1 MTDQTVTLRINAN
14 AQGVVTGVALAKR
27 ETESLGASG
36 ERAARQYSSGIGS
49 ATSALKSFAI
59 QAAAAFSLRGMVRM
73 ADEAS
78 NLRARLDLV
87 TDSEDKLAAAIDQTY
102 EIAQR
107 TSTGLSATAE
117 LYGRM
122 QKATDSLG
130 RSQADA
136 LRSTDLINKTFQV
149 SGTAA
154 ATANASIIQLAQGLG
169 AGALRGDE
177 FNSVLEGSPRL
188 AQALTD
194 SLGGNV
200 GRLREMAEAGELTA
214 ETIIGALLEQG
225 EAIDAEFA
233 QLPLTVGRA
242 WVQIENAALA
252 AIGNIDREIG
262 ASGALAAGLQALV
275 GYIEKIPRAMSLW
288 VDAVDGAGASFDLLL
303 GPVSDVVSRISDEFL
318 ILPVSMRTAVT
329 VIIGEFDQLRI
340 GAGEQIDLLVV
351 AGDRAWLAMESSA
364 SALAGELEILLG
376 GAIDAVA
383 REYAAFIDGLADGA
397 ATLGLDSIASS
408 LRAMSSEIQTAANYE
423 QTIRDEVAASAAA
436 YRDKGAALD
445 ATAASISETAAQEIA
460 ASQSAIDASLEERAV
475 ALLQINTQ
483 KELAAA
489 STATGKATVSANQAA
504 GASAKEVAKAVK
516 DQSSALDMLARITR
530 SLTADVSTPAQRAWM
545 DYEDALADIT
555 AATDAAVVAS
565 QALGK
570 EGKPLVEIF
579 KQQDAAALAAAIA
592 LDTNTAA
599 IERQKEAQRQADDV
613 VGNLLASLEEEARL
627 ASMTTDQRRVEEIVL
642 RAVADAKGRVNEE
655 TNESLALGPAQVATL
670 RQQVAGWQDV
680 ITAAHEARQR
690 TEESQRAWTDFGG
703 DLVNAM
709 RGGMRGVKDLFA
721 DMLADLARQ
730 LLQSTVLRLMSSVFG
745 ASMPGLAAAAGAG
758 GQQSMLGAMLG
769 GGGGGFSGLLSSI
782 GGLFGLGGGAGAATP
797 TLMTG
802 MSALPG
808 AAPLAGVGAQ
818 AAGGAGLISGSGLG
832 TAFAGVPIIGWIA
845 AAVLTNMSL
854 VRQGWAAGGGSLSL
868 PDGQR
873 VAGGGL
879 PAGFAAISP
888 SAGVDSIFRALGM
901 SSSTASMLSGA
912 AIMTRLFGR
921 QAPQLTGQTT
931 TMSLGAAGAGGS
943 ELYRIIERGG
953 LFRSDRR
960 STRSGALGTE
970 AQDAAQA
977 LFDSVRDVMVDSARA
992 LQGEAPAMLDA
1003 ALRAVVEYDKK
1014 GKITATKFF
1023 VDVLG
1028 RTWEEA
1034 TAEAATQR
1042 IAAEGMIATID
1053 AIIGT
1058 TVAAASESVAT
1069 GAADVIGAAGD
1080 GAMAGMDRAGNVFD
1094 SMVRKVEAVQ
1104 GEASAIAERWRD
1116 DAATLADGAQMLLAA
1131 AVDMRNGNAL
1141 LGQDSTLTQI
1151 ADLIGELQA
1160 PGEALAAT
1168 YGRVSASV
1176 ALLDQALALSGES
1189 IDKTRE
1195 EVVRLAVDIV
1205 DMAGG
1210 LERAQGLWGRYFD
1223 TFYTETERLE
1233 FQVAQATER
1242 ASQMFAEAGLN
1253 LGDFTG
1259 TGGAAAFRDLF
1270 ESQLQNLSAAGVVQY
1285 LELAEALGI
1294 LIDLTGQTTEAV
1306 DGVSGSLADLMSS
1319 VAEQLAQYAP
1329 PMTFAERLQAINAET
1344 DTMIAQARALGA
1356 TEAQLGEIRALSAAR
1371 LGEVL
1376 DEQAAAMSN
1385 YQSVVA
1391 GVRDELADAR
1401 GLTEYQRELR
1411 EVDRWLASTTANMT
1425 SAARAAGMQGA
1436 AEEDLAMAHEVAAIR
1451 ASQAMARLTQR
1462 GRDLAVQLYGTALD
1476 QIDAQISEIGNGV
1489 SAWAGNV
1496 QDGMSSVTDATN
1508 QAVQAQISAQQRI
1521 REWLDGIMA
1530 TELSG
1535 LRPKD
1540 QLTEALALFEREQ
1553 AAATGGDAA
1562 AAGRL
1567 PQLADTILRLGQS
1580 VYGSSRGFFDL
1591 RDLIIG
1597 RMRDLA
1603 DLIIEDPVGTG
1614 GGGSGTGGGATDQG
1628 GFGQDALSAER
1639 ARLAAEQ
1646 NAAERRALAQ
1656 ELAAVIR
1663 DMTAR
1668 QEVPLAEIE
1677 ATLGIS
1683 MRDLVADLGVNLS
1696 EMTAATAG
1704 QLAGIAQSMGVEL
1717 TDLAGSV
1724 GVSLGSLADRQS
1736 LLNDALEGTLARL
1749 PQGQRDQLEP
1759 LLRNV
1764 EEAAAL
1770 GDTAGVEAGIADMEE
1785 AIGRMSPSIRDA
1797 LAPFF
1802 AAIRPADPATEI
1814 GHLSSMDTVLAA
1826 SHGELQAQTQFL
1838 SGIYDVLSTPALPS
1852 TPAGPLNPGG
1862 SLGGPPGYAVGTS
1875 YVPNDGLAYLH
1886 QGEMVFPAA
1895 VSDFFRRE
1903 GIPILAPPPQSAP
1916 SGDSYAELV
1925 AELRALRRE
1934 RAESDA
1940 YLQRMELR
1948 IQQLETTT
1956 ARGDEAKVR
1965 AMDRQT
1971 DALKR
1976 SK

>member
-49 ATSALKSFAI
+49 ATSALRSFAI

-87 TDSEDKLAAAIDQTY
+87 TNSEDKLAAAIDQTY
-102 EIAQR
+102 AIAQR

-194 SLGGNV
+194 SLGVNV
-200 GRLREMAEAGELTA
+200 GQLRKMAEAGELTA

-262 ASGALAAGLQALV
+262 ASGALAAGIQAIA
-275 GYIEKIPRAMSLW
+275 GYIERVPRAFAIWGDELSRIQG
-288 VDAVDGAGASFDLLL
+288 VGDGFFADFLGNLDLI
-303 GPVSDVVSRISDEFL
+303 GYSVSDLIGSIVDEFL
-318 ILPVSMRTAVT
+318 ILPASMRTSAT
-329 VIIGEFDQLRI
+329 LIIGLFDQLRI
-340 GAGEQIDLLVV
+340 SAGEQLDLLVV

-397 ATLGLDSIASS
+397 ATLGLDSIATS

-445 ATAASISETAAQEIA
+445 ATAASISETAAREIA
-460 ASQSAIDASLEERAV
+460 ASQSAIDASLEERAA

-530 SLTADVSTPAQRAWM
+530 SLTSDVATPAQRAWM

-555 AATDAAVVAS
+555 EATDAAVVAS

-599 IERQKEAQRQADDV
+599 IERQEEAQRRANDV
-613 VGNLLASLEEEARL
+613 VGNLLVGLEEEARL

-642 RAVADAKGRVNEE
+642 RAVAEAQDQVNQGVAGAIALSPAMQ
-655 TNESLALGPAQVATL
+655 ESL
-670 RQQVAGWQDV
+670 RNQVAGLYEVIDAGVRARESAQD
-680 ITAAHEARQR
+680 
-690 TEESQRAWTDFGG
+690 SQRAWADFGG
-703 DLVNAM
+703 SLVDAM
-709 RGGMRGVKDLFA
+709 RDGADGVKGLFK

-730 LLQSTVLRLMSSVFG
+730 LLQSSVLRLMSSVFG
-745 ASMPGLAAAAGAG
+745 GSMPGLAAAAGAG
-758 GQQSMLGAMLG
+758 GQQSMLGAMLSGSTTGATSAG
-769 GGGGGFSGLLSSI
+769 GGLLGGGVGGLLGSI
-782 GGLFGLGGGAGAATP
+782 GGLLGGTSSAFG
-797 TLMTG
+797 TG
-802 MSALPG
+802 L
-808 AAPLAGVGAQ
+808 LASGSIFS
-818 AAGGAGLISGSGLG
+818 GAGLI
-832 TAFAGVPIIGWIA
+832 
-845 AAVLTNMSL
+845 
-854 VRQGWAAGGGSLSL
+854 
-868 PDGQR
+868 
-873 VAGGGL
+873 GGL
-879 PAGFAAISP
+879 TGSI
-888 SAGVDSIFRALGM
+888 SAGVSSILGGSIMQGVGMLAGPVGLIVGAVSLLASVIKKDKPPDFRVGGADARVRGVEGGFSTVFGDVQAGSRQISWESLVEPMQQFDAGIQSLVETMGGGQPQIDSIREALSRWVVDLKGDAATAENVLGSRFSAILTTF
-901 SSSTASMLSGA
+901 SSDVQGFVGSVGTVQERIGRLTDALAIEKIVDAGTLGDSFASVSAL
-912 AIMTRLFGR
+912 
-921 QAPQLTGQTT
+921 LTD
-931 TMSLGAAGAGGS
+931 
-943 ELYRIIERGG
+943 YRV
-953 LFRSDRR
+953 
-960 STRSGALGTE
+960 GTE
-970 AQDAAQA
+970 AIADTY
-977 LFDSVRDVMVDSARA
+977 AR
-992 LQGEAPAMLDA
+992 
-1003 ALRAVVEYDKK
+1003 
-1014 GKITATKFF
+1014 
-1023 VDVLG
+1023 VLG
-1028 RTWEEA
+1028 
-1034 TAEAATQR
+1034 
-1042 IAAEGMIATID
+1042 
-1053 AIIGT
+1053 
-1058 TVAAASESVAT
+1058 SVT
-1069 GAADVIGAAGD
+1069 
-1080 GAMAGMDRAGNVFD
+1080 
-1094 SMVRKVEAVQ
+1094 
-1104 GEASAIAERWRD
+1104 
-1116 DAATLADGAQMLLAA
+1116 
-1131 AVDMRNGNAL
+1131 
-1141 LGQDSTLTQI
+1141 
-1151 ADLIGELQA
+1151 
-1160 PGEALAAT
+1160 
-1168 YGRVSASV
+1168 
-1176 ALLDQALALSGES
+1176 LLDQALALSGTS
-1189 IDKTRE
+1189 LDLTRDE
-1195 EVVRLAVDIV
+1195 MIRFAADITEA
-1205 DMAGG
+1205 AGG
-1210 LERAQGLWGRYFD
+1210 LEQATAYWNGYYER
-1223 TFYTETERLE
+1223 FYSDSERLE
-1233 FQVAQATER
+1233 IQIAQATER
-1242 ASQMFAEAGLN
+1242 ASQMFADAGLN
-1253 LGDFTG
+1253 LADFTG
-1259 TGGAAAFRDLF
+1259 DSGAAAFRETF
-1270 ESQLQNLSAAGVVQY
+1270 ESMLPTLSAEGVVEM
-1285 LELAEALGI
+1285 LRLAEALGI

-1462 GRDLAVQLYGTALD
+1462 GRDLAAQLYGTALD

-1496 QDGMSSVTDATN
+1496 QDGMNSVTDATN
-1508 QAVQAQISAQQRI
+1508 TAVQAQISAQQRI

-1603 DLIIEDPVGTG
+1603 DLIVEDPVGTG
-1614 GGGSGTGGGATDQG
+1614 GGGSGTSGGATDQG

-1770 GDTAGVEAGIADMEE
+1770 GDTAGVEDGIADMEE
-1785 AIGRMSPSIRDA
+1785 AIRAMPAAQRDA

-1802 AAIRPADPATEI
+1802 AGIRPADPETEI
-1814 GHLSSMDTVLAA
+1814 GHLSSMDAVLAA

-1852 TPAGPLNPGG
+1852 TPTGPLNPGG
-1862 SLGGPPGYAVGTS
+1862 TLGGPPGYAAGTS

-1895 VSDFFRRE
+1895 VSNFFRRE

-1916 SGDSYAELV
+1916 GGNSYAELI
-1925 AELRALRRE
+1925 AELRELRRE
-1934 RAESDA
+1934 RSQGDELITQLA
-1940 YLQRMELR
+1940 LR
-1948 IQQLETTT
+1948 IQQLELTT

-1965 AMDRQT
+1965 AADRQT
-1971 DALKR
+1971 DAIR
-1976 SK
+1976 SGGATRSTRG